1 MTTHTLPPSDAPEQV
16 LRCTSTADFL
26 AALPQLVGFTAEDS
40 LFVVFFDG
48 NRSGGT
54 LRVDLPQSESP
65 QHLTQFIDGLCTLLQ
80 NARAHH
86 GWASPAIVI
95 SSTRTFQDA
104 QGIPWR
110 RLARR
115 LERRLERSGNRARE
129 LCCIVPDGW
138 ASYLD
143 PASPSSGHPLSD
155 IAASTV
161 AADTTVPELSTL
173 SQFPTPP
180 RAKAES
186 IAAALAD
193 EAEPIHD
200 IDGASMLEALTS
212 QHPLGTT
219 HAVDIIRLANT
230 ESGWLALFDALAAV
244 ASRLPTSPT
253 DARTLQTQTALAEV
267 RRASEQ
273 LAEVVSLTPHPL
285 RPAVISICAIAW
297 WLRGL
302 QSVAHGQI
310 TRALEIDPQH
320 EMATIVQRIITE
332 ERFPLNG

>member
-1 MTTHTLPPSDAPEQV
+1 MTTHTLPSSDTPEHV

-40 LFVVFFDG
+40 LFVVFFAG

-65 QHLTQFIDGLCTLLQ
+65 QHLTQFIDGVCAILQ
-80 NARAHH
+80 DTRNQH
-86 GWASPAIVI
+86 GWASPAVVI
-95 SSTRTFQDA
+95 SSARTFQDA

-115 LERRLERSGNRARE
+115 LERRLERGGNRARE
-129 LCCIVPDGW
+129 LCCIAPDGW

-143 PASPSSGHPLSD
+143 PVTPLGGHPLSE

-161 AADTTVPELSTL
+161 ATNTAVPELAAL
-173 SQFPTPP
+173 SQFPLPP
-180 RAKAES
+180 QAKAEN
-186 IAAALAD
+186 IAATLGNEAAPAL
-193 EAEPIHD
+193 D
-200 IDGASMLEALTS
+200 IDSASMLDALTS
-212 QHPLGTT
+212 QT
-219 HAVDIIRLANT
+219 HLDTARIVDIIRLANV
-230 ESGWLALFDALAAV
+230 ESGWLTLFDALAAI
-244 ASRLPTSPT
+244 ASRLPDSPAHAHT
-253 DARTLQTQTALAEV
+253 HQTQTALAKV

-273 LAEVVSLTPHPL
+273 LVEVVSLTPHPL

-302 QSVAHGQI
+302 QSVAHSQI
-310 TRALEIDPQH
+310 AQALEIDPWH
-320 EMATIVQRIITE
+320 EMATITQRIISE